1 METTTEEV
9 EMLAGQCNQLWATTR
24 GPTCWPWYPFCNLPS
39 KQIDQRNTPITMF
52 ARNALR
58 TVKKNNQCRTF
69 VSKTAARLAGPE
81 KQLPGQ
87 PQNAMKKWWAYNTHT
102 NRQITRTLSPFQ
114 IDHVGPLFKGMAKN
128 LPKKVT
134 ENWLDILPGALV
146 MYGVVTWGNSA
157 FNEDQRSHWS

>member
-1 METTTEEV
+1 
-9 EMLAGQCNQLWATTR
+9 
-24 GPTCWPWYPFCNLPS
+24 
-39 KQIDQRNTPITMF
+39 MF